1 MKTDI
6 KGFFFY
12 CPLFWLYL
20 LCKKKTNKKLKFLLL
35 SVKKK
40 GVSFLTIQKKR
51 RVSDDDVRK
60 MNAWRTTKVTWV
72 VSAGNLCCPKKKDIC
87 QNYTCVRVDVM
98 VHQKAISEEELT
110 CLDLYVLKVVPPPP
124 TFLSKIQWKQFL

>member
-1 MKTDI
+1 MLYCDENRY

-12 CPLFWLYL
+12 CPLFLLYL

-60 MNAWRTTKVTWV
+60 MNA
-72 VSAGNLCCPKKKDIC
+72 
-87 QNYTCVRVDVM
+87 
-98 VHQKAISEEELT
+98 
-110 CLDLYVLKVVPPPP
+110 
-124 TFLSKIQWKQFL
+124 